1 VIAGGWLAWLR
12 DRGRRGVGHRPAV
25 VRAVRRRRHRGV
37 PGHQPP
43 ERAGPAERAR
53 RLATDGVGRLPE
65 ARTRERVVALPP
77 ERELLPELQ
86 ARPGP
91 EPLAAPEMVVA
102 QRRGIRGAVAPPGA
116 MAKGRAG
123 PPARRARSG
132 AVRFRAEHAPPRA
145 AVPREPPVKPGVA
158 AGRRLLTGPAGTRRP
173 ARSARPMMARAGPA
187 GLPRA
192 QARATAREPH
202 PATGRAGPPGRPR
215 EVVSAARPRR
225 QRADHVGP
233 LQRSTAR
240 PGSGARRPTA
250 PGEAMTGPPRATRH
264 AGLTVRTVPLA
275 VTAAAAP
282 RARSR
287 ELRTVRRVS
296 GLEAVVR
303 ARAARTRL
311 AAGGPILRPG
321 RPAGAART
329 ARLPGQPVAVPGKE
343 RVPGFPRPAVR
354 LAAISRARVPRTF
367 LMRLALSSSIPRPGP
382 S

>member
-1 VIAGGWLAWLR
+1 
-12 DRGRRGVGHRPAV
+12 
-25 VRAVRRRRHRGV
+25 VRRRRHRGGL
-37 PGHQPP
+37 GHQPP

-53 RLATDGVGRLPE
+53 RLAATGGVGRLPE

-102 QRRGIRGAVAPPGA
+102 QRRGIRDAVAPPGA

-132 AVRFRAEHAPPRA
+132 AVRFPAEHAPPRA

-173 ARSARPMMARAGPA
+173 ARSARPMTARAGPV

-329 ARLPGQPVAVPGKE
+329 GRLRGPPVAVPGKE

>member
-1 VIAGGWLAWLR
+1 
-12 DRGRRGVGHRPAV
+12 
-25 VRAVRRRRHRGV
+25 VRRRRHRGV
-37 PGHQPP
+37 PGHQLP
-43 ERAGPAERAR
+43 ERAGPAGRAR

-65 ARTRERVVALPP
+65 ARTRERVVGLPP

-91 EPLAAPEMVVA
+91 EPLAVPQMVAA
-102 QRRGIRGAVAPPGA
+102 QRRGIRGAVAAPGA

-123 PPARRARSG
+123 PPGRRARSG
-132 AVRFRAEHAPPRA
+132 AVRFPAEHAPPRA

-173 ARSARPMMARAGPA
+173 ARSARPMTARAGPV

-225 QRADHVGP
+225 QRADHVGA

-240 PGSGARRPTA
+240 QGSGARRPTA

-282 RARSR
+282 RAARSR
-287 ELRTVRRVS
+287 GLRTVRRVS

-321 RPAGAART
+321 RPTGAART

-367 LMRLALSSSIPRPGP
+367 LMRLALTSSIPRPGL

>member
-1 VIAGGWLAWLR
+1 MGSLPSRLSGPLR
-12 DRGRRGVGHRPAV
+12 LSGYCDSWRLVSVAEGPGSARGRSSTGGRSGGAKAKTSGGARTSAPRAGRTGGTGASASGGRRDGGGRGVGHRPAV

-225 QRADHVGP
+225 QRADHVG
-233 LQRSTAR
+233 
-240 PGSGARRPTA
+240 
-250 PGEAMTGPPRATRH
+250 
-264 AGLTVRTVPLA
+264 
-275 VTAAAAP
+275 
-282 RARSR
+282 
-287 ELRTVRRVS
+287 
-296 GLEAVVR
+296 
-303 ARAARTRL
+303 
-311 AAGGPILRPG
+311 
-321 RPAGAART
+321 
-329 ARLPGQPVAVPGKE
+329 
-343 RVPGFPRPAVR
+343 
-354 LAAISRARVPRTF
+354 
-367 LMRLALSSSIPRPGP
+367 
-382 S
+382 